1 MSTSNLST
9 SDPRPRR
16 ESTGTPKT
24 KVLIVDDEPAIREVL
39 EMILQE
45 WGYDVRLASD
55 GAEAKQLVESYDPE
69 IVISDVVMPQLSGLD
84 LLRCLKIG
92 NASRPVI
99 LITAHA
105 SIDLAV
111 EAMKQGA
118 QDFVTKPMDY
128 PKLRAILKAAE
139 SDIEMRETS
148 RELTSQLEHG
158 SSFG

>member
-1 MSTSNLST
+1 METT
-9 SDPRPRR
+9 IVRKEK
-16 ESTGTPKT
+16 ESAVTQKI

-55 GAEAKQLVESYDPE
+55 GAEARDLVESYDPA

-84 LLRCLKIG
+84 LLRILKAG
-92 NASRPVI
+92 NPNRPVI

-111 EAMKQGA
+111 ESMKQGA
-118 QDFVTKPMDY
+118 QDFITKPMDY

-139 SDIEMRETS
+139 SDIQTRQTS
-148 RELTSQLEHG
+148 KK
-158 SSFG
+158 